1 MLLSRCYT
9 VGLRPGHRKEE
20 DDGLENRDQGRDAP
34 AGGAVQGADTELPAT
49 GRRGPAAVQ
58 PSDLQ
63 HHRRRRHRGRL
74 HESADHRRGR
84 LSPVDHQGR
93 PEEGHRVAQPPD
105 RRGLHALDRN
115 VVGAVGRRRRERAD
129 HRPVGRDL
137 GADRHHARLS
147 QRERGGGV
155 PAGARRRRRSWPRG
169 LGHQRHERGA
179 REGVRSRRQRQDRRG
194 RAMSARSAL
203 TLGVAL
209 AIAVLAVAPAGAAPA
224 GEVKIG
230 LAAEPNTF
238 DFLLPVRLG
247 ELFGL
252 MLSPKHTNAVGKE
265 AIATR
270 PNGTGPFKLVSWTK
284 NEQMVLEANESYWRG
299 APKVKKIIVRPI
311 LEDAARIAALQAGE
325 VDLITP
331 IPYARI
337 AELKRNDKLVIKTVA
352 APRIFHVTIDVRKP
366 PFDNV
371 KVRQALNYGVDVN
384 AIVKSLYF
392 GYGTRLAT
400 VVDRGGLG
408 YDPGVQPYPF
418 DPTKAKALL
427 AEAGFPNGFETEFD
441 SFTGSIADHA
451 KPAEAIVG
459 YLQKN
464 GVKAKQNV
472 FEFAAFG
479 PRRVQNKT
487 APLFI
492 YRIGDAYLEP
502 SWVIRWLTQGGLGM
516 HYKNPKLDEML
527 TRIEAT
533 DDRAKR
539 APQYSDVQKLI
550 KDEAPF
556 IFLFQADAV
565 FGMSTRIDY
574 TPRPDE
580 TQWLYPLGIKG

>member
-1 MLLSRCYT
+1 VEIVDPYT
-9 VGLRPGHRKEE
+9 V
-20 DDGLENRDQGRDAP
+20 
-34 AGGAVQGADTELPAT
+34 
-49 GRRGPAAVQ
+49 
-58 PSDLQ
+58 
-63 HHRRRRHRGRL
+63 
-74 HESADHRRGR
+74 
-84 LSPVDHQGR
+84 
-93 PEEGHRVAQPPD
+93 
-105 RRGLHALDRN
+105 N
-115 VVGAVGRRRRERAD
+115 VITKT
-129 HRPVGRDL
+129 P
-137 GADRHHARLS
+137 
-147 QRERGGGV
+147 
-155 PAGARRRRRSWPRG
+155 
-169 LGHQRHERGA
+169 
-179 REGVRSRRQRQDRRG
+179 
-194 RAMSARSAL
+194 
-203 TLGVAL
+203 
-209 AIAVLAVAPAGAAPA
+209 
-224 GEVKIG
+224 
-230 LAAEPNTF
+230 

-352 APRIFHVTIDVRKP
+352 APRVFHVTIDVRKP

-459 YLQKN
+459 YLQKI

-492 YRIGDAYLEP
+492 YSIGDAYLEP

-574 TPRPDE
+574 APRPDE
-580 TQWLYPLGIKG
+580 TQWLYPLGLRG

>member
-1 MLLSRCYT
+1 MVERTRTNAWRAAVRALGLITVT
-9 VGLRPGHRKEE
+9 VGLLAG
-20 DDGLENRDQGRDAP
+20 AP
-34 AGGAVQGADTELPAT
+34 AA
-49 GRRGPAAVQ
+49 
-58 PSDLQ
+58 
-63 HHRRRRHRGRL
+63 
-74 HESADHRRGR
+74 
-84 LSPVDHQGR
+84 
-93 PEEGHRVAQPPD
+93 
-105 RRGLHALDRN
+105 
-115 VVGAVGRRRRERAD
+115 
-129 HRPVGRDL
+129 
-137 GADRHHARLS
+137 
-147 QRERGGGV
+147 
-155 PAGARRRRRSWPRG
+155 
-169 LGHQRHERGA
+169 
-179 REGVRSRRQRQDRRG
+179 
-194 RAMSARSAL
+194 
-203 TLGVAL
+203 
-209 AIAVLAVAPAGAAPA
+209 AAPT

-238 DFLLPVRLG
+238 DPHLTVGRNTQIFIVNVYDGLTARDAQGNLVPALAESWKRLNPTTWQFVLRKGVKFHNGDDFNAESVKFTLDRATNPETKATIGSELSTIAGTEIVDPFTVNVVTKAPDFLLPVRLG

-265 AIATR
+265 AIATK
-270 PNGTGPFKLVSWTK
+270 PNGTGPFKLVTWLK

-299 APKVKKIIVRPI
+299 APKVKRIIVRPI

-325 VDLITP
+325 VDLIAP
-331 IPYARI
+331 IPHVRI
-337 AELKRNDKLVIKTVA
+337 GELKRNDKLVIKTIA

-400 VVDRGGLG
+400 VVDKGSLG
-408 YDPGVQPYPF
+408 YDPSVQPYPF
-418 DPTKAKALL
+418 DPSKAKALL
-427 AEAGFPNGFETEFD
+427 AEAGFPNGFETELD
-441 SFTGSIADHA
+441 SFTGSIADHS

-459 YLQKN
+459 FLQKI

-479 PRRVQNKT
+479 PRRVQNRT

-492 YRIGDAYLEP
+492 YSIGNAYLEP
-502 SWVIRWLTQGGLGM
+502 SWVLRWMTQGGLGM
-516 HYKNPKLDEML
+516 HYKNAKLDEML

-533 DDRAKR
+533 DDPKKR

-556 IFLFQADAV
+556 IFLFQADGV